1 MDHNAAMAHSA
12 VLGEE
17 AALEALCFKTAI
29 RNGHTVAAAATCDA
43 GDVGCLDC
51 PFQDEQSDDDWV
63 ATCIGCGC
71 DDLHAC
77 AEEDT
82 GNPCHW
88 VRLDREAQL
97 GVCSDCPEHAER
109 WDDGDREVQVPA
121 TGL

>member
-1 MDHNAAMAHSA
+1 MAR
-12 VLGEE
+12 VLDEE
-17 AALEALCFKTAI
+17 KALCVETAT
-29 RNGHTVAAAATCDA
+29 RNGHAEAAAHACDA

-82 GNPCHW
+82 GNPCSW
-88 VRLDREAQL
+88 VRLDRETQL
-97 GVCSDCPEHAER
+97 GVCSVCQDHVER
-109 WDDGDREVQVPA
+109 WDDGDREIRVPA
-121 TGL
+121 ET